1 MRDCLDQAVLR
12 IIYDTPFD
20 GENAVEAD
28 DIARGAAQFEA
39 SVY

>member
-20 GENAVEAD
+20 GENAVGAD

-39 SVY
+39 IVY